1 MPIFDQSYRHYE
13 GEFKGYSFR
22 WWVITRWGI
31 MHFLR
36 KKWFILLLL
45 LTLIP
50 FLVRGIM
57 IYVATHF
64 PEARIQILD
73 INPRFFL
80 QFILQ
85 QQFFLLIIT
94 VLTGSGLIAND
105 MRYNALQLYL
115 SKPIRRLDYIAG
127 KLGVISFFLAL
138 ITLIPALSLFIIRL
152 LFSNDLSFLKQYYW
166 LPLSITAFC
175 IIIIAV
181 TGCFIIAISSLFKS
195 TRLAA
200 IVFAVVFMFSSVM
213 YQILYRIYHN
223 NKFALVSYIHNL
235 DRLGSKLFGV
245 QIKYKYDFHW
255 AWSFLILIAVIV
267 LSLYILNKRVR
278 GVEVAK

>member
-22 WWVITRWGI
+22 WWVITRRGI

-50 FLVRGIM
+50 FLVRGVM

-64 PEARIQILD
+64 PEAKLQILD
-73 INPRFFL
+73 INPRFFY
-80 QFILQ
+80 QYILQ

-94 VLTGSGLIAND
+94 ILTGSGLIAND
-105 MRYNALQLYL
+105 LRYNALQLYL
-115 SKPIRRLDYIAG
+115 SKPIRRFDYVAG
-127 KLGVISFFLAL
+127 KLGVISFFLLL
-138 ITLIPALSLFIIRL
+138 ITLLPALFLFIIRL
-152 LFSNDLSFLKQYYW
+152 LFSNDWSFLKQYYW
-166 LPLSITAFC
+166 LPLSIIAFC

-181 TGCFIIAISSLFKS
+181 TGCLIMAISSLFKS

-200 IVFAVVFMFSSVM
+200 IVFAVVFMFSAIM

-223 NKFALVSYIHNL
+223 DKFALVSFIHNL

-245 QIKYKYDFHW
+245 NLRYKYNFHW
-255 AWSFLILIAVIV
+255 SWSLLVLMGIIA